1 MVATGTDR
9 QRSFTL
15 LRWLLVVNV
24 ALFLTLRGIAALLP
38 QSARMFGM
46 FELPGS
52 FDAMICHP
60 WSVLTYMFV
69 HYDAL
74 HVSVNML
81 CLWLFGSIAVGRGSG
96 GRMAAVYVAGGVV
109 GGLMFIVAD
118 MLTGSSYSLLG
129 SSAAVL
135 AVVVAVALLYPR
147 QTFALPILGCV
158 QLRWVALMVVCVML
172 MSVDGST
179 LCAFM
184 SHIGGVLTGLIAGLL
199 GRKERRQYGVGA
211 VGGAVSASLP
221 DALLAKLRRSGYA
234 SLTDDERR
242 MLVETS
248 RKE

>member
-1 MVATGTDR
+1 MA
-9 QRSFTL
+9 
-15 LRWLLVVNV
+15 VNV
-24 ALFLTLRGIAALLP
+24 ALFLTLRAIAALSP
-38 QSARMFGM
+38 DSAHLFAV

-52 FDAMICHP
+52 VDSLLRQP
-60 WSVLTYMFV
+60 WSALTYMFV

-74 HVSVNML
+74 HIAVNML
-81 CLWLFGSIAVGRGSG
+81 CLWLFGSIASGHGCGRRVAVVYFTG
-96 GRMAAVYVAGGVV
+96 GFA

-118 MLTGSSYSLLG
+118 MLTGGSYSLLG

-135 AVVVAVALLYPR
+135 AVVVAVACRYPR
-147 QTFALPILGCV
+147 QAVGLPLLEGV

-184 SHIGGVLTGLIAGLL
+184 SHLGGVITGLIAGLL
-199 GRKERRQYGVGA
+199 SRRKGDLWCDGWCGVGVA
-211 VGGAVSASLP
+211 PDSL
-221 DALLAKLRRSGYA
+221 LSKLRRSGYA
-234 SLTDDERR
+234 SLTEDERR